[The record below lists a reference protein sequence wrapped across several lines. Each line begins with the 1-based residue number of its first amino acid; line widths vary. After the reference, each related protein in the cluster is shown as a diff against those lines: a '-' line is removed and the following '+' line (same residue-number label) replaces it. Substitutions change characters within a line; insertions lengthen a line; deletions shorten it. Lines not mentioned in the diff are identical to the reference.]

1 MSKVF
6 INSTVSIDLPTLI
19 DTRLLV
25 QANSGGGKSWLLRRL
40 LEQSHGKVQQIIID
54 LEGEFSTLREKY
66 DYILAAK
73 EGDTPAE
80 PRSAALL
87 AKRLLELHVSAI
99 IDLYELS
106 HQERKR
112 FVRLFLTAMINA
124 PKNLWHPCLVIID
137 EAHVF
142 APQAGQSEA
151 MEAVIDLAT
160 RGRKRGY
167 CAVLATQ
174 RLSKLHKDA
183 VAEMNNKLIGR
194 TGLDIDR
201 KRAAEEL
208 GFTTKED
215 ALSLR
220 NLAPGDF
227 YAFGPA
233 ISASV
238 EKVTVGP
245 VETNHPK
252 AGTRIITQVTP
263 PTAKIRK
270 IIAQLADLPQ
280 EAQQEAQNF
289 EALKTDNTNLRRRL
303 TQLEKKQQPVA
314 APKVVTIEKPN
325 DSHLKALRLI
335 QSIVAR
341 ELNVGDLPATVP
353 TVSDAPSDKKPIAGG
368 AIRMLQVLASRYPMT
383 FTRSQLA
390 LLANLS
396 PKSGTYGTYL
406 SLLRSQGLI
415 EIDAEIHITDAGINY
430 VGNEKPKPQT
440 QEEILDMWRNNL
452 TGGARRM
459 FDVLV
464 DEYPRQIDKAELGER
479 TEMSYNSGTFGTYVS
494 LLRRNGLVEVTG
506 TYIKASSSLFLISTL
521 KQAKKTK

>member
-1 MSKVF
+1 MNDSVG
-6 INSTVSIDLPTLI
+6 IDLSRLI

-40 LEQSHGKVQQIIID
+40 LEQSHGKVQQIVID

-73 EGDTPAE
+73 EGDTAAE

-87 AKRLLELHVSAI
+87 ARRLLELNVSAI

-106 HQERKR
+106 HQERKH
-112 FVRLFLTAMINA
+112 FVRLFLSAMINA
-124 PKNLWHPCLVIID
+124 PKSLWHPCLVIVD

-183 VAEMNNKLIGR
+183 AAEMNNKLIGR

-215 ALSLR
+215 AISLR
-220 NLAPGDF
+220 NLAPGEF

-233 ISASV
+233 ISESV

-245 VETNHPK
+245 VATSHPK
-252 AGTRIITQVTP
+252 AGARIITQVTP
-263 PTAKIRK
+263 PTAKIRQ

-280 EAQQEAQNF
+280 EARQEAQNV
-289 EALKTDNTNLRRRL
+289 EALKTENASLKRRI
-303 TQLEKKQQPVA
+303 TQLEKQPQPVA

-325 DSHLKALRLI
+325 TSHLKALRLI
-335 QSIVAR
+335 QSIAAK
-341 ELNVGDLPATVP
+341 ELSPGDVPSVKP
-353 TVSDAPSDKKPIAGG
+353 TVADTPTDKKPIVGG
-368 AIRMLQVLASRYPMT
+368 ALRMLQVLASRYPMT
-383 FTRSQLA
+383 FTKSQLA

-415 EIDAEIHITDAGINY
+415 EVGAEISITEEGLHYIGTD
-430 VGNEKPKPQT
+430 KPQP
-440 QEEILDMWRNNL
+440 QSQDEVLDMWRNNL

-464 DEYPRQIDKAELGER
+464 DAYPGQIDKAELGAR
-479 TEMSYNSGTFGTYVS
+479 TDMSSNSGTFGTYLS
-494 LLRRNGLVEVTG
+494 LLRRNGLAEVTG
-506 TYIKASSSLFLISTL
+506 AYVKANPNLFVASSVTP
-521 KQAKKTK
+521 ARE

>member
-1 MSKVF
+1 M
-6 INSTVSIDLPTLI
+6 
-19 DTRLLV
+19 
-25 QANSGGGKSWLLRRL
+25 
-40 LEQSHGKVQQIIID
+40 
-54 LEGEFSTLREKY
+54 
-66 DYILAAK
+66 
-73 EGDTPAE
+73 
-80 PRSAALL
+80 
-87 AKRLLELHVSAI
+87 
-99 IDLYELS
+99 
-106 HQERKR
+106 
-112 FVRLFLTAMINA
+112 RLFLSAIINA
-124 PKNLWHPCLVIID
+124 PKNLWLPCLIIVD

-142 APQAGQSEA
+142 APQTGQSEA

-201 KRAAEEL
+201 KRAAEAL

-215 ALSLR
+215 AISLR
-220 NLAPGDF
+220 NLAPGEF

-233 ISASV
+233 ISEAV

-245 VETNHPK
+245 VATSHPK
-252 AGTRIITQVTP
+252 AGARIITQVTP

-280 EAQQEAQNF
+280 EAHQEAQDM
-289 EALKTDNTNLRRRL
+289 EALKTENAHLKRRI
-303 TQLEKKQQPVA
+303 THLEKQPQLAA
-314 APKVVTIEKPN
+314 APKIVTIEKPN
-325 DSHLKALRLI
+325 TSHLKALRLI
-335 QSIVAR
+335 QSIAAK
-341 ELNVGDLPATVP
+341 ELSVSDLPTAKP
-353 TVSDAPSDKKPIAGG
+353 TVSDAPTDKKSIVGG
-368 AIRMLQVLASRYPMT
+368 ALRMIQVLASRYPMT
-383 FTRSQLA
+383 FTKSQLA
-390 LLANLS
+390 LLASLS

-415 EIDAEIHITDAGINY
+415 EVGAEISITEEGLNY
-430 VGNEKPKPQT
+430 IGTNKPQPQS
-440 QEEILDMWRNNL
+440 QEEVLDMWRSNL

-464 DEYPRQIDKAELGER
+464 DEYPQQVSKVELGGR
-479 TEMSYNSGTFGTYVS
+479 TDMSYNSGTFGTYLS

-506 TYIKASSSLFLISTL
+506 TSVKASPNLFLVS
-521 KQAKKTK
+521 KKG